1 MFSFRN
7 LYVYFILG
15 GRKKREK
22 ETVGV
27 LCYVCTEYVH
37 TNTLYSVSSGFCLVY
52 LQKAETESMA
62 ITSMV
67 GGPIPSQKALFGKR
81 NKVHMY
87 RVDHQWYNIKG
98 ILCRSSLYI
107 YNPLLWHHWRSVRI
121 TYLPTCKNMYTTQVA
136 WKRKSLLFQ
145 ASLVSVLR

>member
-7 LYVYFILG
+7 LYVRLPLYILYF
-15 GRKKREK
+15 GREKKKREK

-62 ITSMV
+62 ITSMA

-81 NKVHMY
+81 NKVHT
-87 RVDHQWYNIKG
+87 VWTI
-98 ILCRSSLYI
+98 
-107 YNPLLWHHWRSVRI
+107 V
-121 TYLPTCKNMYTTQVA
+121 
-136 WKRKSLLFQ
+136 LFGKEINN
-145 ASLVSVLR
+145 VHTVWTINDII

>member
-7 LYVYFILG
+7 LCIEESLYTLFCEG
-15 GRKKREK
+15 EKKREK

-62 ITSMV
+62 ITSMA

-81 NKVHMY
+81 NKVHTVWTINDMF
-87 RVDHQWYNIKG
+87 V
-98 ILCRSSLYI
+98 C
-107 YNPLLWHHWRSVRI
+107 LLVC
-121 TYLPTCKNMYTTQVA
+121 LFVC
-136 WKRKSLLFQ
+136 LLQ
-145 ASLVSVLR
+145 G

>member
-7 LYVYFILG
+7 LCIEESLYTLFCEG
-15 GRKKREK
+15 EKKREK

-62 ITSMV
+62 ITSMA

-81 NKVHMY
+81 NKVHTVWTINDMFVCLLVCLFIT
-87 RVDHQWYNIKG
+87 RV
-98 ILCRSSLYI
+98 
-107 YNPLLWHHWRSVRI
+107 
-121 TYLPTCKNMYTTQVA
+121 A
-136 WKRKSLLFQ
+136 
-145 ASLVSVLR
+145 

>member
-1 MFSFRN
+1 MAKGGVLHTDNAPLVFNISVATSNHYLQSVIFCTTTLLFFLFYSLPARKQR
-7 LYVYFILG
+7 

-62 ITSMV
+62 ITSMA

-81 NKVHMY
+81 NKVHTVWTINDMFVCFFLCY
-87 RVDHQWYNIKG
+87 KDS
-98 ILCRSSLYI
+98 ILCCHFHL
-107 YNPLLWHHWRSVRI
+107 
-121 TYLPTCKNMYTTQVA
+121 A
-136 WKRKSLLFQ
+136 
-145 ASLVSVLR
+145 